1 MFSFFRKPKTKPN
14 IENKNETANLES
26 FLIGTGT
33 DRHGRTYNQIIRY
46 NDLQLESDHSYIQLV
61 FPTETQ
67 SKYNALAPVI
77 SREQA
82 KNSQI
87 LVW

>member
-46 NDLQLESDHSYIQLV
+46 NDLQLESRSFVYSIGI
-61 FPTETQ
+61 
-67 SKYNALAPVI
+67 SNRNAV
-77 SREQA
+77 
-82 KNSQI
+82 
-87 LVW
+87 

>member
-1 MFSFFRKPKTKPN
+1 MFSFFRKQKTKPN

-46 NDLQLESDHSYIQLV
+46 NDLQLESDHS
-61 FPTETQ
+61 
-67 SKYNALAPVI
+67 
-77 SREQA
+77 
-82 KNSQI
+82 
-87 LVW
+87 